1 MAIRTYK
8 VTLDSKNT
16 IAPEPVYLRQG
27 DKTGAVV
34 IDARLIDNGSPV
46 SLSGLTPMFKANTA
60 DGQAV
65 IADSNGF
72 SIVNASGGEFTYQ
85 VPNAL
90 SAVPGKIT
98 TAYFSFS
105 DSFGSESTF
114 DVAFVIKK
122 AVDITQAQADDYI
135 TIIDGTLQIVTAEI
149 VEKAITE
156 LQIKSGP
163 GMLDDLRTA
172 INGVVYDTPAT
183 AVREQF
189 TALKNLL
196 LETRSDENMIDTTK
210 TKNGYYN
217 YSGFVASD
225 DWRCM
230 SDLLAVPNAVGSLMA
245 LTSADSYVSFYD
257 SAKQFLKSVSFT
269 GDSSNWQSVVIP
281 YGVAYV
287 TISMVAKL
295 ATTFKAAW
303 NQSQASVS
311 TGVNVVDV
319 SKMQPGYYDAKG
331 YTDDNAWASTSYMLA
346 IPTGIT
352 QLTAYADANSY
363 VTFYDKLKVF
373 MSNVAFAGNSSTM
386 QTQTIPVDAAFVT
399 VSMLKA
405 AAVNFTLAWGAT
417 GTKSQVLDTPKIDR
431 SMWQPTKSLVVDPGG
446 NGDYVKIQD
455 AINAADDGTTITI
468 MPGDYYECV
477 DAKDKRV
484 NLVGYSASATRII
497 SIDSRRD
504 YPALE
509 MASGSASN
517 LSFIS
522 QRPTGMADPSYL
534 TPYGA
539 HLDYDGSA
547 HQTLTFENCVF
558 RSDWNAAVGIGM
570 RVGENLSFKN
580 CDFTSTPSI
589 SMGAVFFHD
598 CSKAEFAGDY
608 SLTFDNCNLWA
619 AGNYSFVALGIAHP
633 GNRMDLT
640 LIRNSFYSGIHGTG
654 DAGIGKQEASAEYP
668 ASNGDK
674 FMGTATIV
682 LNPRSFGNSAP
693 KCNASVQS

>member
-8 VTLDSKNT
+8 VTLDSKNA

-34 IDARLIDNGSPV
+34 IDATLIDNGSPV

-60 DGQAV
+60 DGKAV
-65 IADSNGF
+65 IADSTGF
-72 SIVNASGGEFTYQ
+72 NFVNESGGEFTYQ

-90 SAVPGKIT
+90 SSVPGKIT

-105 DSFGSESTF
+105 DSSGSSISESTF
-114 DVAFVIKK
+114 DVAFIIKK
-122 AVDITQAQADDYI
+122 AVDITQTQADDYI
-135 TIIDGTLQIVTAEI
+135 TIIDGTLRS
-149 VEKAITE
+149 
-156 LQIKSGP
+156 LQGKSDP
-163 GMLDDLRTA
+163 GMLDDIRTA
-172 INGVVYDTPAT
+172 INGMVYATPAT

-189 TALKNLL
+189 TALQSLL
-196 LETRSDENMIDTTK
+196 LGTSGENMIDISTL
-210 TKNGYYN
+210 KNGYYN
-217 YSGFVASD
+217 FSGFVASD

-230 SDLLAVPNAVGSLMA
+230 PDLMAVPNGVGSVTVL
-245 LTSADSYVSFYD
+245 SDKESYISFYN

-269 GDSSNWQSVVIP
+269 GDSSNQQSVVIP

-287 TISMVAKL
+287 TISMMAKI
-295 ATTFKAAW
+295 ANTFKATW
-303 NQSQASVS
+303 NQSQVSVS

-319 SKMQPGYYDAKG
+319 SKMRSGYYNAKG
-331 YTDDNAWASTSYMLA
+331 YTNDDNWASTSYMLA
-346 IPTGIT
+346 IPTGVT
-352 QLTAYADANSY
+352 QLTSYADTNSY
-363 VTFYDKLKVF
+363 ITFYDKLKGF
-373 MSNVAFAGNSSTM
+373 MSSVAFTGNSSTM
-386 QTQTIPVDAAFVT
+386 QTQTIPADAAFLT
-399 VSMLKA
+399 VSMFKA

-417 GTKSQVLDTPKIDR
+417 GTQSQSLDTPKVDR

-446 NGDYVKIQD
+446 NGDYVKVQD

-477 DAKDKRV
+477 DARDKRV

-497 SIDSRRD
+497 STDDRRD

-509 MASGSASN
+509 MTSGSASN

-522 QRPTGMADPSYL
+522 QRPTGAADPDYD

-547 HQTLTFENCVF
+547 HQTLTFENCAF
-558 RSDWNAAVGIGM
+558 KSDWNAGVGTGM

-580 CDFTSTPSI
+580 CSI
-589 SMGAVFFHD
+589 SSTSSIPMGAIFFHD
-598 CSKAEFAGDY
+598 SSKPELAGDY
-608 SLTFDNCNLWA
+608 ALTLDSCNLSA
-619 AGNYSFVALGIAHP
+619 AGNYSMVALGIAHP
-633 GNRMDLT
+633 GNKMDLT
-640 LIRNSFYSGIHGTG
+640 LIRNSFYSSVHGTG
-654 DAGIGKQEASAEYP
+654 DAGIGKQEASGQYP
-668 ASNGDK
+668 ASDGDQ

-693 KCNASVQS
+693 KCNAAVQS